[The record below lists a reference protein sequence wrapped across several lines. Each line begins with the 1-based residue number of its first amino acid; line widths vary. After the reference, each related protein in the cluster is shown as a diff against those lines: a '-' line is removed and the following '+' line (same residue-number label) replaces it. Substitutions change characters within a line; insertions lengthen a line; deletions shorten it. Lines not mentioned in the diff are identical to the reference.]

1 MSARVFY
8 IELFNNQ
15 VTVEEKLNG
24 KYKILRRE
32 GENSFKFES
41 DFWEWFKNKIEYENE
56 PLEFEILSD
65 IEINFDSSLNIIDI
79 KYLEDKLQEK
89 YDGQDEKKEEKEIK
103 NSNPLYEFMKRKIE
117 SYGIDE

>member
-1 MSARVFY
+1 LSARVFY

-32 GENSFKFES
+32 GEKSFKFES
-41 DFWEWFKNKIEYENE
+41 DFWEWFKDKIEYEDE
-56 PLEFEILSD
+56 ELIFEILSD
-65 IEINFDSSLNIIDI
+65 IEINFDSSLNIIDV

-89 YDGQDEKKEEKEIK
+89 YYGQDEKKEEEEIK

-117 SYGIDE
+117 SYRRDR

>member
-65 IEINFDSSLNIIDI
+65 IEINFDSSLNIIDV

-89 YDGQDEKKEEKEIK
+89 YYGQDEKKEEEEIK

-117 SYGIDE
+117 SYRRDR

>member
-32 GENSFKFES
+32 GEKSFKFES
-41 DFWEWFKNKIEYENE
+41 DFWEWFKDKIEYEDE
-56 PLEFEILSD
+56 ELIFEILSD
-65 IEINFDSSLNIIDI
+65 IEINFDSSLNIIDV

-89 YDGQDEKKEEKEIK
+89 YYGQDEKKEEEEIK

-117 SYGIDE
+117 SYRRDR

>member
-1 MSARVFY
+1 MSLRVFY
-8 IELFNNQ
+8 IELINGEI
-15 VTVEEKLNG
+15 TVKERLND

-32 GENSFKFES
+32 GEESFKFDT

-56 PLEFEILSD
+56 PLEFEIFSD
-65 IEINFDSSLNIIDI
+65 GEINFDSSLNIIDV
-79 KYLEDKLQEK
+79 KDLEDRLQEK

-117 SYGIDE
+117 SYRRDR